1 MRWDYLLHTNHLIS
15 SATTTRTRKLSYT
28 GLTLHRSVA
37 AGIVYS
43 LIVPSAMCLGVEPY
57 ICYGVSWGLASA
69 SEPRARRG
77 VPHYNMFFPFVVS
90 CFVAIFPLLM
100 LSLKYG
106 LCRVRDATFFV
117 CGRWSLASWL
127 NHFFNCSMVHC
138 CLLSHD
144 SSSRG
149 GEPCRGNGQSDAGFM
164 GASPAG
170 AVVCHR
176 SPARQG
182 GYHDATQR
190 LAARLD
196 LSGRREYTLRSRS
209 GMVGKVVT
217 LTTPSITTIRRF

>member
-1 MRWDYLLHTNHLIS
+1 MYCCAVVRFDLQTVTPVVQDASDAKANLVGEQPEDISGCKTATLRRMRWDYLLHTNHLIS

-100 LSLKYG
+100 LSLK
-106 LCRVRDATFFV
+106 L
-117 CGRWSLASWL
+117 SLI
-127 NHFFNCSMVHC
+127 H
-138 CLLSHD
+138 
-144 SSSRG
+144 
-149 GEPCRGNGQSDAGFM
+149 
-164 GASPAG
+164 
-170 AVVCHR
+170 
-176 SPARQG
+176 
-182 GYHDATQR
+182 
-190 LAARLD
+190 
-196 LSGRREYTLRSRS
+196 
-209 GMVGKVVT
+209 
-217 LTTPSITTIRRF
+217 I